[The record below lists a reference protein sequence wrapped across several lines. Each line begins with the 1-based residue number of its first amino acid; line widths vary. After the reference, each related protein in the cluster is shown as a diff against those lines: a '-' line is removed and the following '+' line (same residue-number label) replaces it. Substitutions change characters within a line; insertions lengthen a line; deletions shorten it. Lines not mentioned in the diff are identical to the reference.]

1 MGPLPQT
8 TKIRRLMTTFVLEK
22 GIASGTL
29 DLPTDL
35 SKVEP
40 DDGGWRLFL
49 IPVKDLKFTEGATG
63 MAQRMILTS
72 DQQDTFYMAQAAL
85 VVETGQMS
93 VNIRRPT
100 DPLGTQ
106 IGELTIKPGIITL
119 VADVEAG
126 TADPL
131 IEWNFDADNKN
142 PEIAM
147 KRAAPL
153 GGAPGAFTP
162 EGGFVGAPVNPEGGP
177 PGGFGGPQG
186 GFGGPRGGFGGPRG
200 GSSSGSMSRG
210 GSSGGFGSGSGQFGA
225 PGGIF
230 GNEGGADMLPLA
242 PAVDARGLVAKF
254 TYPNE
259 EMDYRAEVTVTDRAG
274 KKAPVKASVLIKVR
288 S

>member
-1 MGPLPQT
+1 MPGVGMGMSMGPLPQT
-8 TKIRRLMTTFVLEK
+8 TKIRRMLVTFVLEK

-29 DLPTDL
+29 DLPADL
-35 SKVEP
+35 SKIEP
-40 DDGGWRLFL
+40 DDAGWRLFL
-49 IPVKDLKFTEGATG
+49 MPVKDLKFTEGATG

-72 DQQDTFYMAQAAL
+72 DQQDTFYMAQSAL

-106 IGELTIKPGIITL
+106 IGELTLKPGLITL

-131 IEWNFDADNKN
+131 IEWNFDANNVN

-162 EGGFVGAPVNPEGGP
+162 EGGFVGAPGNPEGGP
-177 PGGFGGPQG
+177 PGGFGGPPG
-186 GFGGPRGGFGGPRG
+186 GFGGAPPAGGFGAGP
-200 GSSSGSMSRG
+200 
-210 GSSGGFGSGSGQFGA
+210 GQFGA
-225 PGGIF
+225 PGGLF
-230 GNEGGADMLPLA
+230 GSEGGPAALPLM
-242 PAVDARGLVAKF
+242 PSVDARGLVAKF
-254 TYPNE
+254 EYPNE

-274 KKAPVKASVLIKVR
+274 KKAPVKASILIKVR